1 MVSSH
6 WSLAPSRQFVYF
18 AAFTASLEMF
28 RVPKALCQEIRAHFR
43 IFDLISRRRLFDP
56 ADFVAGS

>member
-1 MVSSH
+1 MVSSR

-28 RVPKALCQEIRAHFR
+28 RVSKALYQEIRAHFR
-43 IFDLISRRRLFDP
+43 IFDLSSRRRLFNP
-56 ADFVAGS
+56 ADLAAGS